1 MAEKK
6 NKLDAVARLKLLF
19 DDGVYTELDKDDST
33 GARIGYGSVCGA
45 TVYAYAEGNEEGF
58 GAASA
63 TALDEI
69 YTLAEKTG
77 SPVVSIY
84 DSQGVQ
90 LTDGLAALDTCSSLL
105 GHISRLS
112 GVVPQISVVAGTCGG
127 FAALCAN
134 MADIC
139 LMEKDAELFLTAP
152 FVDAEAEEGAG
163 GSEIAKKS
171 GLAAMVISGEEN
183 LIGKARQLLA
193 ILPLNNLASAPV
205 VDFEAPEYD
214 TESCPVCITAD
225 ADSKIML
232 FAGLGSAATTLLATM
247 GGNTVGIVKVAGKLD
262 RGDSKKIARLVQFCD
277 AFSVPVVTFVDS
289 DGFVQSTKNDR
300 MGGIRNASLLAHALS
315 EATTPKVCLIFG
327 KAVGSVYS
335 VLCGKN
341 AGNDMVYAWNKAVI
355 STLPAKTAVGVFWE
369 DRIEKDSD
377 IDRLAEEYEK
387 TEATAVKAVEAG
399 LVDRVIT
406 REETRS
412 VLIETLDMLASKR
425 VSTLSKKHGILPY

>member
-19 DDGVYTELDKDDST
+19 DDGVYTELDRDDSD

-45 TVYAYAEGNEEGF
+45 TVYAYAEGSDEGF

-63 TALDEI
+63 KKLEKI
-69 YTLAEKTG
+69 FTLAEKTG

-84 DSQGVQ
+84 DSQGVK

-134 MADIC
+134 MADLC

-152 FVDAEAEEGAG
+152 FVDDDSDEEAG
-163 GSEIAKKS
+163 GSDSAKKA
-171 GLAAMVISGEEN
+171 GLAAFVAEGEEN
-183 LIGKARQLLA
+183 LIGKARQILA
-193 ILPLNNLASAPV
+193 VLPLNNLAPAPV
-205 VDFEAPEYD
+205 VDFQAPEND
-214 TESCPVCITAD
+214 PDACPVCITAD
-225 ADSKIML
+225 EGSRIML
-232 FAGLGSAATTLLATM
+232 YNSVGSSAKTMLATM
-247 GGNTVGIVKVAGKLD
+247 GGNTVGVVKVEGRLC
-262 RGDSKKIARLVQFCD
+262 RGDSRKIARLVQFCD
-277 AFSVPVVTFVDS
+277 AFSVPIVTFVNS
-289 DGFVQSTKNDR
+289 EGFLQSVKNDR
-300 MGGIRNASLLAHALS
+300 MGGIKNASLLAHALS
-315 EATTPKVCLIFG
+315 EATTPKVCVIYG

-341 AGNDMVYAWNKAVI
+341 AGNDMVYAWDNAVI
-355 STLPAKTAVGVFWE
+355 SALPAKTAVGVFWE

-377 IDRLAEEYEK
+377 IDGLAAEYEK
-387 TEATAVKAVEAG
+387 TEASAAKALEAG

-406 REETRS
+406 RDETRS

-425 VSTLSKKHGILPY
+425 VSTLSKKHGNLPY